1 MAHIRKKHGK
11 DQSRHTHAWLILH
24 DVFYTCDMTYTR
36 LASCKEEPVNA
47 YVWNNIF
54 ICMNDLFIHAYTI
67 SHDPHMNEA
76 RQESVTPH
84 ICMGHITH
92 MQESCH
98 THELVMAHVWMR
110 HGTHMN
116 ASWHTY
122 EWVMSTHK
130 RSLTVLV
137 CGEDAED
144 ALSCRSLS
152 AKGPLIIGL
161 FCGKWPIKIDIICR
175 HATLYCVIG
184 MNESQEWV
192 IYMCVMKR
200 M

>member
-1 MAHIRKKHGK
+1 
-11 DQSRHTHAWLILH
+11 
-24 DVFYTCDMTYTR
+24 MTYTR

-84 ICMGHITH
+84 ICMGLSHVTHMNESCHTYEWVMSHTWMSHVTH
-92 MQESCH
+92 MQQSWH

-130 RSLTVLV
+130 RSLTVLM

-175 HATLYCVIG
+175 HAILYCVIG

-200 M
+200 I